1 MHWQNIKQHQKKD
14 YKKVKDQVME
24 EHLDEQSIL
33 IEKVRAFEE
42 LIEVQGN
49 NLGSQ
54 YMIGLYN
61 GLVLGKSILTGEEP
75 KFYEQEENEN
85 VEG

>member
-1 MHWQNIKQHQKKD
+1 
-14 YKKVKDQVME
+14 ME